1 MKSEIEKLS
10 EEELEEL
17 YWEELDRFN
26 RTQEALME
34 EDEKIGEVQSI
45 ELPTELR
52 NDPNY
57 LPF

>member
-34 EDEKIGEVQSI
+34 EDENIGEVQSI
-45 ELPTELR
+45 ELPKELM

>member
-1 MKSEIEKLS
+1 MKSRIRKMSNEKL
-10 EEELEEL
+10 EKL

-34 EDEKIGEVQSI
+34 EDENIGEVQSI
-45 ELPTELR
+45 ELPKELM